1 MYFQRINITYITS
14 HNKFYYTSKS
24 LKLALHL
31 FSMNL
36 AIIKYNAGNVVSVT
50 NALNRLGV
58 EPILTD
64 DPERLQKADKVI
76 FPGVGEASTAMRYLK
91 SKGLDQLI
99 PQLKQP
105 FLGIC
110 LGLQLMCRYSEEN
123 DTQCLDIF
131 GLDVKKFPAKAK
143 VPQIGWNALTD
154 ITSPLFSGLPEVP
167 YVYFVHSYYA
177 ELGEHTIARSEY
189 VLPFSAALHRDNFY
203 AIQAHPEKSGAT
215 GSKIL
220 QNFLDL

>member
-14 HNKFYYTSKS
+14 HNKFYYISKS

-215 GSKIL
+215 GSMIL
-220 QNFLDL
+220 QNFLNL